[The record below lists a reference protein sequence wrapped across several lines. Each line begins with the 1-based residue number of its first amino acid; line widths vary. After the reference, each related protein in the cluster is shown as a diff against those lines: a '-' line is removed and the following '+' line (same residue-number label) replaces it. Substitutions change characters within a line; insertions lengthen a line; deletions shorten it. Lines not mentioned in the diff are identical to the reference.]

1 MDDNCHGA
9 FNKSWTFLFSSEQHS
24 LVIIATGHRQGGCWL
39 ALEWG
44 QWAWQ
49 KCSSTKVYLY
59 LCSSTQALLTGT
71 STRSAP
77 AHKHCWL
84 VQVLEVLQSTSTTGC
99 WYKYYKYSSAGW
111 YSVAPLSRGCQ
122 KREGGRHLPNNGL
135 TSFLAGERGAGG
147 HVVISK
153 RQRGERGGQRKE
165 RFRRFFL

>member
-1 MDDNCHGA
+1 MGLAEVLQH
-9 FNKSWTFLFSSEQHS
+9 KSILVLVLQH
-24 LVIIATGHRQGGCWL
+24 T
-39 ALEWG
+39 
-44 QWAWQ
+44 
-49 KCSSTKVYLY
+49 STTDWYKYKK
-59 LCSSTQALLTGT
+59 CSSTQALLAAGTGT
-71 STRSAP
+71 RSTP